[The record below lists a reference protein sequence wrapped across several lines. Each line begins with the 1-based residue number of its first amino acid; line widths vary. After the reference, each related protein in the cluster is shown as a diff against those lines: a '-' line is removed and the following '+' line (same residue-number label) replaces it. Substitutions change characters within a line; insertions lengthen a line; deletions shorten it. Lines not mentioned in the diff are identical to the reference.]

1 MLRLC
6 GILAALSGL
15 VVLTCHPPVPPN
27 QKPNRPGIPDGPRS
41 GKARTTYYYSAQTTD
56 PDGDSVSYQFDFG
69 KGDTLGW
76 SRFLPGGVPDTEQ
89 VQWTDDAERTVRVRA
104 QDRRFARSEWSDG
117 LTVSLSNSP
126 PGLPQ
131 FDYFPDTVWPGTL
144 DTIRVFSVDPD
155 NDRLRFIVDWGES
168 AAVDTYDFTQSA
180 ALNTFGRH
188 WLIPGSYPIRVQ
200 AVDDHG
206 LSSDWTAVRV
216 IAVPGPALLW
226 RYFVGAPVA
235 DAPALGPDGTIYF
248 KTDNQVFALNPDGA
262 LKWQYPITNS
272 RSAPVSVSPKNTVYV
287 RVSSH
292 YLSSLSGSGSLL
304 WTMHFLHNGTTSQM
318 MTSALGENG
327 IIYHRADSLYAL
339 DAAGTQLWHSNRGI
353 KNNGPAAVGSDG
365 TIYFQSEYRDS
376 LYALNPDA
384 SRRWGAS
391 VYAPSKYAPPVIGQ
405 DGMVILCGSGHS
417 LMAFSALGEQLWSSN
432 FNGVTKPFPPA
443 VGPGGTAYWGI
454 RDGLVAIA
462 PNGWWMWQFKTSSEV
477 VNTPAVTADTTIV
490 FGCNDNMLRGVG
502 PDGKIRWAFGTRGD
516 VRSSPVIAPDGTIY
530 FGSDDGYLYA
540 IEGHS
545 PLADSPWPMFHHD
558 PQHTGRAGAP

>member
-1 MLRLC
+1 MSRLY
-6 GILAALSGL
+6 GVLAVLSGL

-27 QKPNRPGIPDGPRS
+27 QKPNRPGTPDGPRS

-89 VQWTDDAERTVRVRA
+89 VQWIDDNERTVRVRA
-104 QDRRFARSEWSDG
+104 QDRLFARSEWSDG

-180 ALNTFGRH
+180 ALSTYGQH

-206 LSSDWTAVRV
+206 LSSDWTPTRV

-235 DAPALGPDGTIYF
+235 DAPALGPDRTIYF
-248 KTDNQVFALNPDGA
+248 KTDNRVFALNPDGTP
-262 LKWQYPITNS
+262 KWQYRINNW
-272 RSAPVSVSPKNTVYV
+272 RSAPVSVSPKNTIYV
-287 RVSSH
+287 RSGTKTLSAISSAGE
-292 YLSSLSGSGSLL
+292 LAWTFTFRSAGS
-304 WTMHFLHNGTTSQM
+304 TMPL
-318 MTSALGENG
+318 MTSALGMNG
-327 IIYHRADSLYAL
+327 VIYHRADSLYAL
-339 DAAGTQLWHSNRGI
+339 DAGGTMLWRSWRGRSN
-353 KNNGPAAVGSDG
+353 NSPAVVGADG
-365 TIYFQSEYRDS
+365 TIYFSSEGRDS
-376 LYALNPDA
+376 VYALNPDGTL
-384 SRRWGAS
+384 RWGTYCAS
-391 VYAPSKYAPPVIGQ
+391 ARRFAPPVIGQ
-405 DGMVILCGSGHS
+405 DGMIILCGGAHS
-417 LMAFSALGEQLWSSN
+417 LAAFSALGTSLWALDLS
-432 FNGVTKPFPPA
+432 GPVKALPPA
-443 VGPGGTAYWGI
+443 VGPGGVTYWGGD
-454 RDGLVAIA
+454 DGLSAIA
-462 PNGWWMWQFKTSSEV
+462 PNGWWLWRFPTRSEV
-477 VNTPAVTADTTIV
+477 LTTPAITSDTTIV
-490 FGCNDNMLRGVG
+490 FGCNDHLLRGIG

-558 PQHTGRAGAP
+558 PQHTGRAGTP